1 MSVVDGLHDS
11 GVTETG
17 RLAAEH
23 DALCVELKAG
33 LRRVSVE
40 ELETE
45 SMQRCHERYTTRDV
59 LGIIVDRP
67 LVKRGKCPLDLAK
80 PLIDVFGKLLS
91 IRMVPLK
98 VVVFGSQS
106 LGRGRLLV
114 AHRDWLASNV
124 MQAVSVAV
132 RK

>member
-11 GVTETG
+11 GVTKTG

-45 SMQRCHERYTTRDV
+45 SMERCHERYIRV
-59 LGIIVDRP
+59 LCYRVAQSERPVRRELGHHPIGDRLRAFVFFLLLRRAADLRPHAVDRS
-67 LVKRGKCPLDLAK
+67 R
-80 PLIDVFGKLLS
+80 I
-91 IRMVPLK
+91 
-98 VVVFGSQS
+98 
-106 LGRGRLLV
+106 
-114 AHRDWLASNV
+114 
-124 MQAVSVAV
+124 
-132 RK
+132 